1 MSIQTSESAK
11 SFSRVGYVVK
21 RYPRFSETFIVNEI
35 LAHESAGQ
43 KLNIFALRPSVDTHF
58 QNVISEVRAPVK
70 FLHNGTVRASQFWN
84 ACQEAGDQFP
94 DLWKTLAMGRH
105 ASVADAHQAVQ
116 LAGYVRDKKIDHLHA
131 HFATSAAT
139 VTRLAARIAGI
150 SYSVTMHAKDIFHE
164 SVEPADLE
172 SKIADAKF
180 IVTVSDF
187 NKQYLSETYGH
198 AEKTHRIYNGL
209 DLKLFGF
216 NPDTNRKRKIITV
229 GRLVPKKGLR
239 YLIDA
244 CRILADRG
252 VDFECEI
259 IGTGELKKELQSQ
272 IESLSLQRYV
282 DLSGPQPQ
290 NIVREKISSSA
301 VFAAPCIVADDG
313 NRDGLPTVITESLA
327 LGTPCVSTDVT
338 GIPEIIK
345 HEETGIIV
353 PQHNAEELADQLN
366 RLLDDPSRCQ
376 ALAKNARQLIEKEFD
391 IQQNVARLRDL
402 FPKRQSPA
410 QAPASSQYQGV

>member
-1 MSIQTSESAK
+1 MSTQTSESAR

-35 LAHESAGQ
+35 LAHESAGL

-58 QNVISEVRAPVK
+58 QNVISQVRASVK
-70 FLHNGTVRASQFWN
+70 YLHNGSVKSSQFWKDCHES
-84 ACQEAGDQFP
+84 ADQFP
-94 DLWKTLAMGRH
+94 DLWKTLATGRH
-105 ASVADAHQAVQ
+105 ASVADAYQAVQ
-116 LAGYVRDKKIDHLHA
+116 LAGYVRDKKIEHLHA

-139 VTRLAARIAGI
+139 VARMAARIAGI
-150 SYSVTMHAKDIFHE
+150 SYSITMHAKDIFHE

-187 NKQYLSETYGH
+187 NKQYLSENYGH
-198 AEKTHRIYNGL
+198 AKKIHRIYNGL
-209 DLKLFGF
+209 DLKLFDF
-216 NPDTNRKRKIITV
+216 NPNSNRKRKIITV

-239 YLIDA
+239 YLVDA

-259 IGTGELKKELQSQ
+259 VGTGELKKELRTQ
-272 IESLSLQRYV
+272 IDSLSLQSHV
-282 DLSGPQPQ
+282 ALSGPQPQ
-290 NIVREKISSSA
+290 NVVREKIASST
-301 VFAAPCIVADDG
+301 VFAAPCVVADDG

-338 GIPEIIK
+338 GIPEIIR
-345 HEETGIIV
+345 HEETGILV
-353 PQHNAEELADQLN
+353 PQHNAEELAGQLN
-366 RLLDDPSRCQ
+366 RLLDDPDLCQ
-376 ALAKNARQLIEKEFD
+376 TLAKNARHLIEKEFD
-391 IQQNVARLRDL
+391 AQQNVARIRDL
-402 FPKRQSPA
+402 FPRRKLLTQDPV
-410 QAPASSQYQGV
+410 SSQYQGV